1 MSYTFLG
8 KYISGEFT
16 VPSGI
21 ITTDIKVVEKIAN
34 EVPEVGVITTKSIGL
49 EPRDGNKEPIITQY
63 APGCFMNAVGL
74 TNPGAKV
81 FAEQLKDLKIPKD
94 KFILTSIFGQN
105 ADEFVKVAKILAPY
119 SDGLELNLSCPH
131 AKGYGMAIGQD
142 ADLVKEI
149 VSAVKKAVD
158 IPVIPK
164 LTPNVPNIGEIAEA
178 AVSGGADAICAIN
191 TVGPGYFAVE
201 DNPVLTNKVGGMSG
215 KGVLPIGLK
224 CTKEIREAVDAP
236 IISCGGMSSANDIR
250 AYKKAGGDIFGI
262 GSALVGLSLEN
273 LKNYFKALQ
282 KDIESGTNE
291 AEKILRKDIDMTFKE
306 YRLVENKELAEDLT
320 LLVFDKPMYL
330 RSGQFVFAWIPGV
343 GEKPFSALDNNPLT
357 LIIHKKGCFTKA
369 LIDLKKGD
377 QVYFRGPYGTP
388 VETDKSSKTVIVS
401 GGCGL
406 GALYQIAKEAKNA
419 TVFIGARDKD
429 HLFYIDELKK
439 IASVFI
445 STNDGSVGQKGF
457 ITELLEKELSNMK
470 SKNIVFYNA
479 GPRVMIDA
487 VVEIEKKYASNEKI
501 FNSIDYVTK
510 CGVGICGSCATK
522 EGKRMCVDGPFI
534 EESA

>member
-1 MSYTFLG
+1 MNYEFLG
-8 KYISGEFT
+8 KKISGEFT
-16 VPSGI
+16 IPSGI
-21 ITTDIKVVEKIAN
+21 LTTDIKVVESIAN
-34 EVPEVGVITTKSIGL
+34 EIPEIGVITTKSIGL
-49 EPRDGNKEPIITQY
+49 EARSGNKEPILTQY

-105 ADEFVKVAKILAPY
+105 ADDFVKVAKILAPY

-142 ADLVKEI
+142 AKLVEEI
-149 VSAVKKAVD
+149 VSAVKKAVK
-158 IPVIPK
+158 IPVVPK
-164 LTPNVPNIGEIAEA
+164 LTPNVPNIGEIAES

-201 DNPVLTNKVGGMSG
+201 DNPVLTNTVGGMSG
-215 KGVLPIGLK
+215 NGVLPIGLK
-224 CTKEIREAVDAP
+224 CVKEIREAVDVP
-236 IISCGGMSSANDIR
+236 IISCGGISVASDIR
-250 AYKKAGGDIFGI
+250 AYRKAGGDIFGI
-262 GSALVGLSLEN
+262 GSALAGLSLN
-273 LKNYFKALQ
+273 DLKIYFSALQ
-282 KDIESGTNE
+282 KDIEKGDNK
-291 AEKILRKDIDMTFKE
+291 AEKILKKDVDMTFKE
-306 YRLVENKELAEDLT
+306 YKLVENKSLAEDLS
-320 LLVFDKPMYL
+320 LLTFDKSIDIK
-330 RSGQFVFAWIPGV
+330 SGQFVFAWIPGI
-343 GEKPFSALDNNPLT
+343 GEKPFSVLNNSPLT
-357 LIIHKKGCFTKA
+357 LIVHKKGCFTKA

-377 QVYFRGPYGTP
+377 RVYFRGPYGAP
-388 VETDKSSKTVIVS
+388 VEIDNSSKTVIVS

-439 IASVFI
+439 VANVFI
-445 STNDGSVGQKGF
+445 STNDGSVGQKGL
-457 ITELLEKELSNMK
+457 ITVLLEKELINLK
-470 SKNIVFYNA
+470 DKNVVFYNS

-487 VVEIEKKYASNEKI
+487 VVEIEKRYASNEKI
-501 FNSIDYVTK
+501 FNSIDYITK

-534 EESA
+534 KESS